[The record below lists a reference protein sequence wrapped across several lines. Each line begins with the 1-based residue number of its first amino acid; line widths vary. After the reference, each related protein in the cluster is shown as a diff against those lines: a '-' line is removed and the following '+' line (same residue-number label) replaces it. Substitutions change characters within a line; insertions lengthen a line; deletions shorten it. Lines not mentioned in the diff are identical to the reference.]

1 MEIHKKS
8 PMKQMAV
15 FCGFY
20 FSSEKGM
27 NIGRQLERLRSEIM
41 GHSSDTTAT
50 ANLSKRK
57 RLREWKLFG
66 TGMLYLVPAIVLLT
80 VFLFYPIGKTIY
92 FSFHDVGGG
101 GVVQEF
107 VGWEHYKSLLQSEEF
122 RKSMKATFL
131 FVLYTVPAEIIISLF
146 LAVIAS
152 EKLKGI
158 GFFRTIFSSTLG
170 VSVAAGATI
179 FLFLFHPSLG
189 VLNNILG
196 FFGINGIEWLTN
208 SNWAL
213 FSVALTTVWMHIG
226 INFIILLG
234 GLQNISQELYESADI
249 DGAGYWSKLFRIT
262 IPLLSPVLFFVT
274 IIAVIGAF
282 QTFGQID
289 ILTGGGPAGSTNI
302 IVYSIYQEAFSY
314 GNFGYASAQAI
325 LLFVIILFVTV
336 IQFTI
341 GEKKVHYQ

>member
-1 MEIHKKS
+1 MANTEAVVAN
-8 PMKQMAV
+8 KQP
-15 FCGFY
+15 
-20 FSSEKGM
+20 
-27 NIGRQLERLRSEIM
+27 RRSKH
-41 GHSSDTTAT
+41 HSQW
-50 ANLSKRK
+50 RI
-57 RLREWKLFG
+57 FG
-66 TGMLYLVPAIVLLT
+66 SGMLYLLPACILLG
-80 VFLFYPIGKTIY
+80 VFLFYPIAKTLY
-92 FSFHDVGGG
+92 FSFFEVGGG
-101 GVVQEF
+101 GVVNEF
-107 VGWEHYKSLLQSEEF
+107 VGLGHYQQLLTSEEF
-122 RKSMKATFL
+122 SKSMKGTFL

-146 LAVIAS
+146 LAIIAS

-196 FFGINGIEWLTN
+196 LVGIDGIAWLTS

-213 FSVALTTVWMHIG
+213 FSVAITTVWMHIG

-234 GLQNISQELYESADI
+234 GLQNISEELYESADI
-249 DGAGYWSKLFRIT
+249 DGAGYWSKLFKIT

-325 LLFVIILFVTV
+325 ILFVIILIVTV
-336 IQFTI
+336 IQFTV

>member
-1 MEIHKKS
+1 MGKNSSIPVLKHRKS
-8 PMKQMAV
+8 RV
-15 FCGFY
+15 Y
-20 FSSEKGM
+20 SE
-27 NIGRQLERLRSEIM
+27 R
-41 GHSSDTTAT
+41 
-50 ANLSKRK
+50 
-57 RLREWKLFG
+57 KLFG
-66 TGMLYLVPAIVLLT
+66 IGMLYLSPALLLLG
-80 VFLFYPIGKTIY
+80 VFLFYPMINTLY
-92 FSFHDVGGG
+92 FSFNEVTGGG
-101 GVVQEF
+101 LVKGF
-107 VGWEHYKSLLQSEEF
+107 VGFDHYVELLHSTAF
-122 RKSMKATFL
+122 RKSMIGTFL
-131 FVLYTVPAEIIISLF
+131 FVLYTVPAEIIIALF

-152 EKLKGI
+152 EKLRGI

-196 FFGINGIEWLTN
+196 FVGIDGVDWLTN

-234 GLQNISQELYESADI
+234 GIQNVSTELYESAKI
-249 DGAGYWSKLFRIT
+249 DGAGYWARLFKIT
-262 IPLLSPVLFFVT
+262 IPMLSPVLFFVT
-274 IIAVIGAF
+274 IIAVIGSF

-314 GNFGYASAQAI
+314 GKFGFASAQAI
-325 LLFVIILFVTV
+325 ILFLIILIVTI
-336 IQFTI
+336 IQFKV
-341 GEKKVHYQ
+341 GEKRVHYQ